1 MTLRKHAIAMGLALA
16 VGISAP
22 GFVLGQGMGQGMDQG
37 QGSTMGGQGGMGPGM
52 MMGGGQGGM
61 GPGMMMGGGQGGMG
75 PGMMMGGGQGG
86 MGPGMMMGG
95 GQGGMGPGMM
105 GGGMMP
111 CPMMGGGQ
119 GGMGPGMM
127 GGGMMTMLDAE
138 QRSEMRELMQE
149 HRPAQF
155 ERMGRVMNLRDDLM
169 AAMQAERPDPDDV
182 QALHAQMAE
191 IQGEMMAEMVRM
203 RNAMHDLMT
212 DEQREQWQQAEPET
226 IDPDDHDAHH

>member
-1 MTLRKHAIAMGLALA
+1 MTLRKHTIAMGLALA

-22 GFVLGQGMGQGMDQG
+22 GFALGQGMGQGMDQG
-37 QGSTMGGQGGMGPGM
+37 PMMGGGQGGMGPGM

-95 GQGGMGPGMM
+95 G
-105 GGGMMP
+105 MMP
-111 CPMMGGGQ
+111 CPMMGGGK
-119 GGMGPGMM
+119 GMM
-127 GGGMMTMLDAE
+127 SMLDAD
-138 QRSEMRELMQE
+138 QRSEMRELTQE

-155 ERMGRVMNLRDDLM
+155 ERMGRMMNLRDDLM
-169 AAMQAERPDPDDV
+169 AEMHGERPDPAEV
-182 QALHAQMAE
+182 QALHGRMAE
-191 IQGEMMAEMVRM
+191 LHGEMMAEMVRM

-212 DEQREQWQQAEPET
+212 DEQREQLRQEAPADV
-226 IDPDDHDAHH
+226 DPDDHDAHH

>member
-1 MTLRKHAIAMGLALA
+1 
-16 VGISAP
+16 
-22 GFVLGQGMGQGMDQG
+22 
-37 QGSTMGGQGGMGPGM
+37 
-52 MMGGGQGGM
+52 MGGGQGGM

-75 PGMMMGGGQGG
+75 PGRMMGGGQGG

-95 GQGGMGPGMM
+95 G
-105 GGGMMP
+105 MMP
-111 CPMMGGGQ
+111 CPMMGGGK
-119 GGMGPGMM
+119 GMM
-127 GGGMMTMLDAE
+127 PMLDAE

-155 ERMGRVMNLRDDLM
+155 ERMGRMMNLRDDLM
-169 AAMQAERPDPDDV
+169 AEMHGERPDPDEV

-191 IQGEMMAEMVRM
+191 IHGEMMAEMVRM

-212 DEQREQWQQAEPET
+212 DEQREQWQQAEPEA